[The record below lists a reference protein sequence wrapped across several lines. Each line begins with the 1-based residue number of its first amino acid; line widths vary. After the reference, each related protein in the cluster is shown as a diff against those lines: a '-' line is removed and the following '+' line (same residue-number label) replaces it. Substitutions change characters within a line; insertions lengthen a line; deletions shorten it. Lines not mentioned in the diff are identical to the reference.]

1 MRVRVA
7 HLAVAL
13 VCLAGPAAADAT
25 PREDLRRDWHRCVR
39 QSFSGQPNH
48 LGRQAAEKAALAA
61 CKASEDAYVAAE
73 LDAQMTQGAA
83 GRNDERGLMAH
94 ARAMLASVS
103 AYVVEPAATWLGVSG
118 R

>member
-13 VCLAGPAAADAT
+13 VCLAAPALADAT

-48 LGRQAAEKAALAA
+48 LSRQAAEKAALAV
-61 CKASEDAYVAAE
+61 CKANEDAFVAAE
-73 LDAQMTQGAA
+73 LDAQLTQEATGQ
-83 GRNDERGLMAH
+83 RDERGLLAH